1 MASSSHEHGFT
12 CQQVVDLAA
21 DFVEGALP
29 PEESALFEVH
39 LNYCDGC
46 IWFVDQ
52 IRTSAELAGRISE
65 DDVPDELK
73 SKLLTAFRDW
83 KAE

>member
-1 MASSSHEHGFT
+1 MPDNGREHGFT
-12 CQQVVDLAA
+12 CREVVDLAA

-46 IWFVDQ
+46 ISFVDQ
-52 IRTSAELAGRISE
+52 IRTSASLAGRIGE
-65 DDVPDELK
+65 EDVPDELK
-73 SKLLTAFRDW
+73 DKLLAAFRDW
-83 KAE
+83 KGE

>member
-1 MASSSHEHGFT
+1 MPDNGHEHGFT
-12 CQQVVDLAA
+12 CREVVDLAA
-21 DFVEGALP
+21 DFVEGALA

-52 IRTSAELAGRISE
+52 IRTSAALAGRIGE
-65 DDVPDELK
+65 EDVPEELK
-73 SKLLTAFRDW
+73 DKLLTAFRDW